1 MDDEST
7 KDLATRAFQKRVL
20 DEFAAVREEQAEM
33 QKKIAEIHIDVR
45 ELQAQQ
51 AAMAKNIAVLDQ
63 RVTSIDERLTK
74 LEDQVDRRL
83 QETRPIWES
92 VQDQLQKLVEK
103 FDYLILDFH
112 DLRQQMRIHGR
123 RISKLERAGATTKI
137 G

>member
-112 DLRQQMRIHGR
+112 DLRQQ
-123 RISKLERAGATTKI
+123 
-137 G
+137 